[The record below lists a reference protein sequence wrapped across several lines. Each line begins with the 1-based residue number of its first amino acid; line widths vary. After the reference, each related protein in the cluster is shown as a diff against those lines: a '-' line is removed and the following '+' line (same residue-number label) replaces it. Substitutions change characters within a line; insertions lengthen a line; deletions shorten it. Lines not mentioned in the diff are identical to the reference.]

1 MVASGVAVLIV
12 TETAPVNVPVAGSA
26 GFVVNV
32 GVATCSFDASMLP
45 ELEELLLL
53 LLLLEEELLEEELL
67 VVLPLV
73 ELVEPELDEEVLVP
87 FGGFVSSSSPPQAM
101 PRAAPPTIS
110 ATRLAPRKL
119 SFILMPIIVLPL
131 HATAWSITAP
141 LGQRDIYSV
150 TMSRQ

>member
-1 MVASGVAVLIV
+1 MVASGVVVLIV
-12 TETAPVNVPVAGSA
+12 TWTAPVNVPVAGSA

-32 GVATCSFDASMLP
+32 GVATCSFGPASIVP
-45 ELEELLLL
+45 ELEELL

-73 ELVEPELDEEVLVP
+73 ELVVEPELLDDVVDPELEP
-87 FGGFVSSSSPPQAM
+87 SSSSPPQAM

-131 HATAWSITAP
+131 HANGMKHYGPIGT
-141 LGQRDIYSV
+141 RDIYAV